1 LCRVLSHDNT
11 IDDGILI
18 YRCCEGTTPYKGV
31 FMYIYQMG
39 SIADKK
45 SALKTLGV
53 ESGGVG
59 IMAKK
64 MELMYFFI
72 KDLRCPAA
80 NILKQDA
87 LSIGADLAVPGGVI
101 LCEKELYDC
110 VLVGTRKH
118 MEVLSKKELAQPF
131 GLKILATELKKFL
144 AIKRKPTQIMG
155 VINANDDS
163 FFEGSRF
170 QKEDAVS
177 QIKQMIVDGADIID
191 IGAVSSRPNADTVS
205 ELVELERV
213 KPICD
218 AISSEKLYEK
228 AIFSIDSYT
237 PSVVDY
243 ALKSGFTIINDITGA
258 SDEAIIKL
266 AVKYDSK
273 LCIMH
278 MQGTPQTMQNN
289 PSYQDVMVDVS
300 DFFEERIAKCEALGM
315 ERKNIILD
323 VGIGFGKTL
332 EHNITLIK
340 NMTHFQ
346 VFGCEVLVGASRKSM
361 IDKIIS
367 TPTEER
373 LAGTLAIHLKAV
385 ENGASIVRC
394 HDVMEH
400 VQALAVV
407 EALR

>member
-1 LCRVLSHDNT
+1 
-11 IDDGILI
+11 
-18 YRCCEGTTPYKGV
+18 
-31 FMYIYQMG
+31 MYIYKLG
-39 SIADKK
+39 TIADKK
-45 SALKTLGV
+45 KALKTLGV

-59 IMAKK
+59 ILAKK
-64 MELMYFFI
+64 MELLYFFI
-72 KDLRCPAA
+72 KDLKCPAA

-110 VLVGTRKH
+110 ILIGTHKH
-118 MEVLSKKELAQPF
+118 MEVLSRKELAQPF
-131 GLKILATELKKFL
+131 GLKTVATELKKFL
-144 AIKRKPTQIMG
+144 SLKSKQTQIMG

-170 QKEDAVS
+170 QKEDAIT
-177 QIKQMIVDGADIID
+177 QIKQMIADGADIID
-191 IGAVSSRPNADTVS
+191 IGAVSSRPNAETVS
-205 ELVELERV
+205 ELVELERI

-218 AISSEKLYEK
+218 AIASEKLYEK
-228 AIFSIDSYT
+228 VVFSVDSHT
-237 PSVVDY
+237 PLLVEY
-243 ALKSGFTIINDITGA
+243 ALKSGFTFINDITGA
-258 SDEAIIKL
+258 SNEAIIKL
-266 AVKYDSK
+266 AVKYNAK

-278 MQGTPQTMQNN
+278 MQGTPQTMQKN
-289 PSYQDVMVDVS
+289 PEYDDVMVEVS
-300 DFFEERIAKCEALGM
+300 QFFEERISKCEALGLD
-315 ERKNIILD
+315 RKNIILD

-340 NMTHFQ
+340 NMVHFQ

-367 TPTEER
+367 TSTDER

-400 VQALAVV
+400 VQALAVL
-407 EALR
+407 EALK